1 MTMRKLRRRVILII
15 TLAFVVLLFVRSE
28 WMSHWMYPVHFRED
42 IVISADN
49 YKLEPHLVAAI
60 IRVETNYKTG
70 VVSRKGAIGVMQ
82 LMPDTANWIIQK
94 GGFGKISTEAISNR
108 ADVSI
113 EIGAWY
119 LNALNQQF
127 DGNMYTVIAAYNAG
141 PGNVSRW
148 LADGTW
154 DGKLETVDQVPFGE
168 TRHYIQRV
176 IYYYNKYK
184 TLYPNLLV
192 AK

>member
-42 IVISADN
+42 IVISANN

-154 DGKLETVDQVPFGE
+154 DGKLETVDRVPFGE

-184 TLYPNLLV
+184 ALYPDLLQS
-192 AK
+192 

>member
-1 MTMRKLRRRVILII
+1 MII

-42 IVISADN
+42 IVISANN

-154 DGKLETVDQVPFGE
+154 DGKLETVDRVPFGE

-184 TLYPNLLV
+184 ALYPDLLQS
-192 AK
+192 

>member
-1 MTMRKLRRRVILII
+1 MRKLRRRVILII